1 MTTTQSKRPTH
12 KLYSVCK
19 LRDGKS
25 SWTEIGVAWPHKD
38 GNGFSFKMTAMPAPG
53 GDFMLRRDM
62 PRPSQS
68 QA

>member
-1 MTTTQSKRPTH
+1 MTTTHSNRPTH

-25 SWTEIGVAWPHKD
+25 SWTEIGVAFPHKD
-38 GNGFSFKMTAMPAPG
+38 GNGFSFKLTAMPVPG
-53 GDFMLRRDM
+53 GDFMLRRDT